1 MDFINS
7 SDEQYFKHKYL
18 KYKSMYSGLKNML
31 KLKPKAKKVVPTD
44 LDTSSERSDTTISK
58 SDIADID
65 VNLTAKPKPK
75 QKVKPKTMLQPKSSI
90 PNTVITGSVPSASTN
105 KPQTRFIDTT
115 EFGRVY
121 IKKDRIR
128 NTESNVPVTKK
139 VVPVV
144 PEPEQNDSFIS
155 KIKSLGNQLKNIQE
169 RELVNTIVEDKL
181 FNEKYP
187 ITDKETYESLVNRMR
202 RMQSKLIIE
211 RDYVGARSMN
221 EIIKLVSLCDKEVRV
236 KGYKTCKSNNK

>member
-18 KYKSMYSGLKNML
+18 KYKSMYSGLKRIL
-31 KLKPKAKKVVPTD
+31 KLKPKAKTVVPTD
-44 LDTSSERSDTTISK
+44 LETSSERSDTTVSK

-65 VNLTAKPKPK
+65 VNLTAKLKPKPK
-75 QKVKPKTMLQPKSSI
+75 TKLQPKSSI
-90 PNTVITGSVPSASTN
+90 PNAIITGSVASALPNNS
-105 KPQTRFIDTT
+105 QSRFIDTT

-121 IKKDRIR
+121 IKKDRNR
-128 NTESNVPVTKK
+128 NTEFDVPVTKK

-202 RMQSKLIIE
+202 RTQSRLIIE

-221 EIIKLVSLCDKEVRV
+221 EIIKLVSLCDREVRV
-236 KGYKTCKSNNK
+236 KGHKTCKSSNK